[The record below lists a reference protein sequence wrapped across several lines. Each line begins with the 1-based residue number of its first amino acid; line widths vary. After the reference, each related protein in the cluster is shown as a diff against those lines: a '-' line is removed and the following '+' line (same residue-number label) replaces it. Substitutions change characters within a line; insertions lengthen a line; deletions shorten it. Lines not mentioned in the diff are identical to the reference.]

1 MKRYFSHYGRYLLA
15 ALLLSLVFCYPY
27 LLKDFVSIEHDTFF
41 HLSRITGMAERIV
54 AGDWFPCIYPYKNHG
69 FGYASP
75 MFYNDLFMI
84 IPALLYSAG
93 CSLAFCYK
101 FVIFSATFFSA
112 YAMCCLIDRTSG
124 KAGIA
129 ILISAA
135 YLFANYRI
143 TDVYVRSAVGET
155 MAFVFYPVLL
165 SGLYEVLDQ
174 KKADHWPLVTIGLA
188 GLLCCHNLSFLFGVV
203 LFLVFFCIDL
213 NRISKD
219 QFISLCKAVLIAFLV
234 TAWFTLPMIEQ
245 LSSNT
250 FILNYYGASSDL
262 SSGAM
267 PLWKFF
273 ANQTIFGY
281 GSNNLEKDRQMLLNI
296 GCFLTFAP
304 LTWFLVPSEEQKQ
317 QRFIKSCLI
326 LGYVMMLL
334 PGDWIPWGSLAA
346 LRILQFPWRLE
357 GLAMVLLTV
366 PAAAGIS
373 HLAKK
378 SWLPVVLCAAVTA
391 EGVWHLAPA
400 MNRTFGITSSS
411 TYSDITEGRLTDP
424 YYSATY
430 MRVELAGGDYLPLNS
445 PDFRGYSAS
454 IKNNDGTDTD
464 IAYTKDGT
472 ALSFSIEESQTGKT
486 YLLPLTWYKGYQVY
500 HISSD
505 GTKQKVTTFPS
516 SQSIVSF
523 YAEEA
528 GDYICVY
535 EHTGVQTF
543 SRILSLASIA
553 VLAVFRKKIR

>member
-15 ALLLSLVFCYPY
+15 ALILSLVFCYPY
-27 LLKDFVSIEHDTFF
+27 LLKDFVGIEHDTFF
-41 HLSRITGMAERIV
+41 HLSRITGMAERIA

-174 KKADHWPLVTIGLA
+174 KKADHWPLVTIGLT

-304 LTWFLVPSEEQKQ
+304 LTWFLVPSGNK
-317 QRFIKSCLI
+317 
-326 LGYVMMLL
+326 
-334 PGDWIPWGSLAA
+334 
-346 LRILQFPWRLE
+346 
-357 GLAMVLLTV
+357 
-366 PAAAGIS
+366 
-373 HLAKK
+373 
-378 SWLPVVLCAAVTA
+378 
-391 EGVWHLAPA
+391 
-400 MNRTFGITSSS
+400 NSS
-411 TYSDITEGRLTDP
+411 
-424 YYSATY
+424 
-430 MRVELAGGDYLPLNS
+430 
-445 PDFRGYSAS
+445 
-454 IKNNDGTDTD
+454 
-464 IAYTKDGT
+464 
-472 ALSFSIEESQTGKT
+472 ALSR
-486 YLLPLTWYKGYQVY
+486 
-500 HISSD
+500 
-505 GTKQKVTTFPS
+505 
-516 SQSIVSF
+516 
-523 YAEEA
+523 AA
-528 GDYICVY
+528 
-535 EHTGVQTF
+535 
-543 SRILSLASIA
+543 
-553 VLAVFRKKIR
+553 

>member
-1 MKRYFSHYGRYLLA
+1 MKRYFSHYSTYLLA

-27 LLKDFVSIEHDTFF
+27 LLRDFVGIEHDTFF
-41 HLSRITGMAERIV
+41 HLSRITGMAERIA
-54 AGDWFPCIYPYKNHG
+54 AGDFFPCIYPYKNNG

-75 MFYNDLFMI
+75 LFYNDLFMI
-84 IPALLYSAG
+84 IPALLYNAG

-112 YAMCCLIDRTSG
+112 YAMCCLIDRTCR
-124 KAGIA
+124 KRGIA

-174 KKADHWPLVTIGLA
+174 KKADDWPLAAIGLT
-188 GLLCCHNLSFLFGVV
+188 GLLCCHNLSFLFGAV
-203 LFLVFFCIDL
+203 LFLVFFCIYL
-213 NRISKD
+213 RKISHE
-219 QFISLCKAVLIAFLV
+219 QFHALFKAVLTAFLL

-273 ANQTIFGY
+273 ANTTIFGY
-281 GSNNLEKDRQMLLNI
+281 GSNTLEKERQMLVNI
-296 GCFLTFAP
+296 GYFLTFAP
-304 LTWFLVPSEEQKQ
+304 LTWFLIGKEERKS
-317 QRFIKSCLI
+317 QRFVKSCLI

-334 PGDWIPWGSLAA
+334 PGEWIPWKDLAA
-346 LRILQFPWRLE
+346 IRIIQFPWRLE

-373 HLAKK
+373 HLTKK
-378 SWLPVVLCAAVTA
+378 AWLPILLCAAVTA
-391 EGVWHLAPA
+391 EGAMHLTPA

-445 PDFRGYSAS
+445 PDFRGYSTS
-454 IKNNDGTDTD
+454 IKNNDGTDTE
-464 IAYTKDGT
+464 IAYTKEGT
-472 ALSFSIEESQTGKT
+472 TLSFSLSESETGKT
-486 YLLPLTWYKGYQVY
+486 YLLPLTWYKGYQIY
-500 HISSD
+500 HISPD
-505 GTKQKVTTFPS
+505 GTKQKIAAVAS
-516 SQSIVSF
+516 SNSMVSF
-523 YAEEA
+523 YAEDA

-553 VLAVFRKKIR
+553 VLAVFWKKIR